1 MAVRTGTRSPGSL
14 PRVLLHTEG
23 AVLLGLAI
31 LLYARNGQGWLLF
44 AVLLLAPDLG
54 MLGYLA
60 GTRVGAAV
68 YNAFHA
74 YPAPGVLAA
83 LGLLTDRPLVVAIAL
98 IWFAHIG
105 MDRLL
110 GYGLKYPTDFKDTH
124 LGRV

>member
-1 MAVRTGTRSPGSL
+1 MRANTSTAGSL
-14 PRVLLHTEG
+14 PRALLHAEG
-23 AVLLGLAI
+23 ATLLGLAI
-31 LLYARNGQGWLLF
+31 LLYARNGQSWWLF
-44 AVLLLAPDLG
+44 AVLLLAPDIG

-83 LGLLTDRPLVVAIAL
+83 AGVLTDRPLAVTLAL

-105 MDRLL
+105 MDRLF
-110 GYGLKYPTDFKDTH
+110 GYGLKYPTHFKDTH
-124 LGRV
+124 LSHV